1 MSEEEE
7 KTIEQIATEH
17 CSPESQGCIIGLIV
31 ARNGEFFQ
39 SFAIEFDQ
47 DITPDGIQAVLADAG
62 TQLKISLKMFD
73 EGK

>member
-31 ARNGEFFQ
+31 ARNGDF
-39 SFAIEFDQ
+39 SKALLLSLIR
-47 DITPDGIQAVLADAG
+47 
-62 TQLKISLKMFD
+62 ISLPTAYRLS
-73 EGK
+73 